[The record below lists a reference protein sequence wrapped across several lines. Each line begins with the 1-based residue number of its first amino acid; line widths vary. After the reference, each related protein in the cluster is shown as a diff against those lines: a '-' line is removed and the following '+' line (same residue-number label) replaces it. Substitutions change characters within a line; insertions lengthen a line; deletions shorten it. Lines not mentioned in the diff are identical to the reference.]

1 MFRAIFRIII
11 GNPSFTQMN
20 NIKGVW
26 NFFKLLNR
34 IAKISISTFKT
45 EVRNGK
51 MVTLR
56 KIP

>member
-1 MFRAIFRIII
+1 MFCAIFRIII
-11 GNPSFTQMN
+11 GNPSFIQTN
-20 NIKGVW
+20 NIKGVR

-34 IAKISISTFKT
+34 IAKISISTFKI

-56 KIP
+56 KIL